1 MSVVSP
7 SPPRGSFQE
16 LGRTARLQNC
26 MVNRVQGKAGVLG
39 AGAPGGDRY
48 KRGER
53 NTEMSLDSLEVQ
65 ADRLWAGGRGRFW
78 WGSALTAYGIWIH
91 LWAPLM

>member
-16 LGRTARLQNC
+16 LGRTERLQNF
-26 MVNRVQGKAGVLG
+26 MVNRVQGRAGVLG

-78 WGSALTAYGIWIH
+78 WGSAMTACGIWIH